1 MGKGPHLGEEGGAGA
16 PPGKETM
23 GVPDGFRFGVAT
35 AGFQIEGGYNG
46 PGRPANNWAGWE
58 RTGRVEPS
66 GDALGFWDGYEQQ
79 LDRAVAA
86 GCDAFRL
93 SVEWAR
99 VEPAEGAVDDTALD
113 RYAAILDACGERGL
127 EPLVALHHFTHPA
140 WLGEEFWLSVD
151 APERFAAWVTLAA
164 GRLADRCRQW

>member
-23 GVPDGFRFGVAT
+23 AVPEGFRFGVAT

-46 PGRPANNWAGWE
+46 PGQPANNWGAWE
-58 RTGRVEPS
+58 RAGRVEPS
-66 GDALGFWDGYEQQ
+66 GDCLGFWNAYEPQ

-93 SVEWAR
+93 SVESAP
-99 VEPAEGAVDDTALD
+99 VEPVEGDVDDTAFD
-113 RYAAILDACGERGL
+113 RHAAVLDAR
-127 EPLVALHHFTHPA
+127 
-140 WLGEEFWLSVD
+140 
-151 APERFAAWVTLAA
+151 
-164 GRLADRCRQW
+164 